1 MNRMYRNIEKRV
13 LHKVLAVF
21 LLLAA
26 AVTAAY
32 PRTVTAYA
40 AENSVAELRGM
51 QDMILNWKYANG
63 GENQILAGDLLD
75 GAGEGG
81 RDVYKR
87 QILLLLET
95 GRIKGTEKTD
105 PSCLDALAE
114 AILSVSQELISQQI
128 VHTIGWQNHEENTF
142 SSMEIETDEDLNI
155 VLPGLLGA
163 VPGEDEM
170 SAAEHYLKTR
180 EQLEFA
186 HVVLFTPQHRSALS
200 FLADQCLLTEVLCEE
215 GGAGYDRQDG
225 ISMIGTGPETMME
238 YLSYIEI

>member
-81 RDVYKR
+81 SDWIAFNISRMGVEDNQAAY
-87 QILLLLET
+87 
-95 GRIKGTEKTD
+95 
-105 PSCLDALAE
+105 
-114 AILSVSQELISQQI
+114 LSR
-128 VHTIGWQNHEENTF
+128 
-142 SSMEIETDEDLNI
+142 
-155 VLPGLLGA
+155 LPGRGGKIISGYGRQWKK
-163 VPGEDEM
+163 V
-170 SAAEHYLKTR
+170 
-180 EQLEFA
+180 
-186 HVVLFTPQHRSALS
+186 S
-200 FLADQCLLTEVLCEE
+200 FV
-215 GGAGYDRQDG
+215 R
-225 ISMIGTGPETMME
+225 
-238 YLSYIEI
+238 YIPDDYYY